1 MKKNVLILGSGGR
14 EHALAWAFKK
24 DDNVDK
30 VYCAPGNGGTNKIA
44 ENITINLINKQQVF
58 RLAKEKNID
67 LTVVGPENPLADG
80 IVDSFRKGGLRIF
93 GPDAYGAQLE
103 SSKLFAR
110 DLMAENKIPH
120 PDYYSCNTR
129 EEIETLK
136 EILELPLV
144 IKANGLAAG
153 KGVIVC
159 QDEREYKKA
168 LKNIFEDKQFGKA
181 ADRIS
186 LERCLVGEELSVFAV
201 CDGKDYIILN
211 TAQDH
216 KRAFDG
222 DKGPNTGG
230 MGAYSPTPLSTPKL
244 LKRIG
249 TEIIQPTLDAMVERG
264 HPYTGFLYAGLMIV
278 DGNPYVIEFNVR
290 MGDPETQVII
300 PLLKSSLFELLWNA
314 TEGELKQTKVIISS
328 QTAVTVVIAT
338 NGYPGKYKKGMRIKG
353 LDSVKD
359 RLVFHAGTRR
369 EGHDIVTSGG
379 RVLNAVGF
387 GKDLSSAIDDVY
399 DIVKAVDFSGK
410 FYRKDIGLRGMQI
423 IKREHKYD
431 RHR

>member
-1 MKKNVLILGSGGR
+1 MMSKKNVLILGSGGR
-14 EHALAWAFKK
+14 EHALAWAFAK

-30 VYCAPGNGGTNKIA
+30 VYCAPGNGGTSEIA
-44 ENITINLINKQQVF
+44 ENITVNLINHQEVL
-58 RLAKEKNID
+58 RLAKEKIID
-67 LTVVGPENPLADG
+67 LTVVGPEKPLADG
-80 IVDSFRKGGLRIF
+80 IVDIFRKEGLRIW

-110 DLMAENKIPH
+110 DLMAENNILH

-129 EEIETLK
+129 EEAETLK

-144 IKANGLAAG
+144 LKADGLAAG

-159 QDEREYKKA
+159 QNEDEFNKA
-168 LKNIFEDKQFGKA
+168 LITIFDEGAFGDA

-186 LERCLVGEELSVFAV
+186 LERCLIGEELSVFAV
-201 CDGKDYIILN
+201 CDGESFKILN

-230 MGAYSPTPLSTPKL
+230 MGAYSPTPFSTSKL
-244 LKRIG
+244 LKRVG
-249 TEIIQPTLDAMVERG
+249 SEIIQPTLNAMIERG
-264 HPYTGFLYAGLMIV
+264 HPYTGFLYTGLMIV
-278 DGNPYVIEFNVR
+278 DGDPYVIEFNVR
-290 MGDPETQVII
+290 MGDPETQVVL

-314 TEGELKQTKVIISS
+314 TDGKLKQTKVVISS
-328 QTAVTVVIAT
+328 QTSVTVVMAA
-338 NGYPGKYKKGMRIKG
+338 NGYPEKYEKGMKIKG
-353 LDSVKD
+353 LDTVKD

-369 EGHDIVTSGG
+369 EDHDIVTSGG

-387 GKDLSSAIDDVY
+387 GKDLSSAIDDAY
-399 DIVKAVDFSGK
+399 DIVKSVHFSGK
-410 FYRKDIGLRGMQI
+410 FYRKDIGLRGIQI
-423 IKREHKYD
+423 YKKGA
-431 RHR
+431 

>member
-1 MKKNVLILGSGGR
+1 MKKNVLVLGSGGR
-14 EHALAWAFKK
+14 EHALAWAFAK
-24 DDNVDK
+24 DDNVGQ
-30 VYCAPGNGGTNKIA
+30 VYCAPGNGGTSEIA
-44 ENITINLINKQQVF
+44 ENITVNLVNQQEVF
-58 RLAKEKNID
+58 RLAKEKKID
-67 LTVVGPENPLADG
+67 LTVVGPENPLANG

-110 DLMAENKIPH
+110 DLMAENNIPH
-120 PDYYSCNTR
+120 PDYYSCNKR
-129 EEIETLK
+129 EDAETLK
-136 EILELPLV
+136 GILELPLV
-144 IKANGLAAG
+144 LKADGLAAG

-159 QDEREYKKA
+159 QNNKEFHRALITIFDEGA
-168 LKNIFEDKQFGKA
+168 FGDA

-186 LERCLVGEELSVFAV
+186 LERCLMGEELSVFAV
-201 CDGKDYIILN
+201 CDGENFKILN

-222 DKGPNTGG
+222 DKGLNTGG

-244 LKRIG
+244 INRVSL
-249 TEIIQPTLDAMVERG
+249 EIIQPTLRAMIERG
-264 HPYTGFLYAGLMIV
+264 HPYTGFLYIGLMIV

-290 MGDPETQVII
+290 MGDPEAQVVL

-314 TEGELKQTKVIISS
+314 TNGKLNQTKVITSL
-328 QTAVTVVIAT
+328 QTAVAVVIAS
-338 NGYPGKYKKGMRIKG
+338 NGYPEKYSKGMIIKG
-353 LDSVKD
+353 LGAVKD

-369 EGHDIVTSGG
+369 QDHDIVTNGG

-399 DIVKAVDFSGK
+399 DIVKAIDFSGK

-423 IKREHKYD
+423 LKKGA
-431 RHR
+431 